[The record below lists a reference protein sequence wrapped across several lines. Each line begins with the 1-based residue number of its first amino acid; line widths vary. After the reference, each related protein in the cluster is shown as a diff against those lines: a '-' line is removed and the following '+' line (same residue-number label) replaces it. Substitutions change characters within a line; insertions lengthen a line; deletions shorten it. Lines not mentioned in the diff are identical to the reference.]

1 MEFSRWIATMN
12 KRIVS
17 IEPSLTKSR
26 MIKKWISELE
36 SINQRQEFNLKSLS
50 NPIGIGGG
58 EIRKRLPSSV
68 SRVVSKRYSG
78 NRLSQRFK
86 ELG

>member
-1 MEFSRWIATMN
+1 MN

-36 SINQRQEFNLKSLS
+36 SINQRQELNLKSLS
-50 NPIGIGGG
+50 NPVGIGGG
-58 EIRKRLPSSV
+58 EIEQETVTKFR
-68 SRVVSKRYSG
+68 
-78 NRLSQRFK
+78 
-86 ELG
+86 